1 MPINMGGHIDVMFR
15 STEAT
20 RTTTPGSYVD
30 GTMTDLLGRPVVSYS
45 QLNDSSWITVH
56 PNGQGTKGVPV
67 RISENGTIE
76 AGMGGKHNGKKLS
89 ELGNENLTVIQHHE
103 KSQYHE
109 KQISLKSQKISVLEK
124 HKESLSQQARNE
136 AGGYRVVSGAKYK
149 PSDFSEN
156 KPDIERITRVNSQL
170 KSDLDDVDKQISK
183 LQSEISEHKQRS
195 SEHIKAAESLKQSKN
210 ISKQKEV
217 RQKLDQ
223 MKEQIKLYKSKGMT
237 EKQLAP
243 VYAAMR
249 KVEALL

>member
-1 MPINMGGHIDVMFR
+1 MTNKFN
-15 STEAT
+15 
-20 RTTTPGSYVD
+20 D
-30 GTMTDLLGRPVVSYS
+30 GTMVDILGRPVVSYS

-56 PNGQGTKGVPV
+56 PNGEGTKGVPV
-67 RISENGTIE
+67 RISESGTIE

-89 ELGNENLTVIQHHE
+89 ELGKSTVISHHE
-103 KSQYHE
+103 QSQYHE
-109 KQISLKSQKISVLEK
+109 QQSTLKQQKVAVLQK
-124 HKESLSQQARNE
+124 HKEALSQQARNE